1 MLRVMI
7 TGIHAEQIPQHPVQ
21 AGRVMAR
28 DTGERMRVLL
38 ADDCRHGRRLL
49 TGLLLK
55 WGIVP
60 TLAGNGEQAVLLTQR
75 RNFDLVIMD
84 ILLPGMDGVVATAKI
99 RQFERENLL
108 ERPVPIVAYSALDL
122 GAVKAPLEHAG
133 VTAVLYKPC
142 SSSSLQNCLAFCCPG
157 RRFLS

>member
-1 MLRVMI
+1 MI
-7 TGIHAEQIPQHPVQ
+7 TGTQAEQTPRHQLPV
-21 AGRVMAR
+21 GRTM
-28 DTGERMRVLL
+28 TGNTQERMRVLL
-38 ADDCRHGRRLL
+38 ADDCRQGRRLV

-75 RNFDLVIMD
+75 RGFDLVIMN
-84 ILLPGMDGVVATAKI
+84 ILMPVMDGVVATAKI

-108 ERPVPIVAYSALDL
+108 EQPVPIVAYSAQDL
-122 GAVKAPLEHAG
+122 SSVKVPLEHAG

-142 SSSSLQNCLAFCCPG
+142 SASSLRSCLAFCCPG
-157 RRFLS
+157 RRFPD